1 MSELKQRITEA
12 MKDAMRAKHKERLG
26 TIRLMMSEIK
36 RIEVDERIEL
46 DDARIITILDKMLKQ
61 RRDSISQ
68 FEKAER
74 QDLAD
79 KEKYEVQVIQ
89 EFMPEALT
97 EAEIS
102 DLIERAINQTNA
114 SSMKDMGALMG
125 ILRPQLQGKA
135 DMGQVSQLIKTRL
148 S

>member
-12 MKDAMRAKHKERLG
+12 MKDAMRAKDKERLG
-26 TIRLMMSEIK
+26 TIRLMMSEFK
-36 RIEVDERIEL
+36 RIEVDERVDL

-68 FEKAER
+68 FEKADR

-97 EAEIS
+97 EAEIN
-102 DLIERAINQTNA
+102 DLIEQAINQTNA

-135 DMGQVSQLIKTRL
+135 DMGQVSQLIKSRL